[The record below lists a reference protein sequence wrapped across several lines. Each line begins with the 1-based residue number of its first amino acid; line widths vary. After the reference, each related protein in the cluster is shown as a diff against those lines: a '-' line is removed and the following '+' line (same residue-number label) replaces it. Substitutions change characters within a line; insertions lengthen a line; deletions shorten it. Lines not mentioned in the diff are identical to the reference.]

1 MTIGTF
7 TLMAATGS
15 LVLLKLAIMALVVLL
30 LTKTLFAK
38 RQMSISPAVMA
49 RLSRLRKKIADR

>member
-15 LVLLKLAIMALVVLL
+15 LVFLKLAIMALVVVLL
-30 LTKTLFAK
+30 AKTMFANRK
-38 RQMSISPAVMA
+38 EPISSAVMA
-49 RLSRLRKKIADR
+49 RIYRLNNKA

>member
-7 TLMAATGS
+7 TLLAATGS
-15 LVLLKLAIMALVVLL
+15 LVLLKLAIMALVVVLL
-30 LTKTLFAK
+30 AKTMFAA

-49 RLSRLRKKIADR
+49 RLSSLGKKAAR

>member
-15 LVLLKLAIMALVVLL
+15 LLFLKLAIMALVVVLL
-30 LTKTLFAK
+30 AKTMFVNRKVL
-38 RQMSISPAVMA
+38 ISPAVMA
-49 RLSRLRKKIADR
+49 RISRLDNKAHR